1 MWKVIGL
8 VLTLASMSATIGQAA
23 VLCATKK
30 GAVKLRETCK
40 PKETPIDA
48 AAVGAQGPKG
58 DKGDQGVA
66 GAPGAGLVTLAQT
79 LGPIALSGSYGAVAA
94 TAAADAP
101 DGNGG
106 AWYGPITNPA
116 TSTVFVVTAH
126 ATTDAASGA
135 LDCQLERSR
144 SGAPY
149 EVVATAVTGAN
160 EVFLNDAFPAFT
172 IGDTYNFRLSCRV
185 TGGSRSVMLADIGAV
200 ASVRT

>member
-8 VLTLASMSATIGQAA
+8 VLTLASTSATIGQAA

-58 DKGDQGVA
+58 DA

-79 LGPIALSGSYGAVAA
+79 VGPVALSGSYSAVAA

-101 DGNGG
+101 DATGG
-106 AWYGPITNPA
+106 AWYGPITNPS

-126 ATTDAASGA
+126 ATTDAASGT

-144 SGAPY
+144 NGAPY
-149 EVVATAVTGAN
+149 EVVATAVTGAS

-172 IGDTYNFRLSCRV
+172 TGDTYNFRLSCRV
-185 TGGSRSVMLADIGAV
+185 TGGSRSVTLADIGAL
-200 ASVRT
+200 ASVRTL